1 MGGAHLLRVGLGVG
15 LRVRIQVSCCASLTL
30 TLTLTRTRTL
40 TLALTRTRTRTLTR
54 TLTLTPTRTQVRLG
68 LVGPLRAVA
77 LQADVATATTDE
89 VVAAAALGCEV
100 AAGTAPLM
108 DAAHACHDL
117 FQRRMFQS

>member
-1 MGGAHLLRVGLGVG
+1 MRPCPAPTSGPLGT
-15 LRVRIQVSCCASLTL
+15 LILTFTLTLILTL
-30 TLTLTRTRTL
+30 TLTLTH
-40 TLALTRTRTRTLTR
+40 TR
-54 TLTLTPTRTQVRLG
+54 TLTLTLTLTLTPTLTQVRLG